1 MTHTIYEFLHY
12 TTRSS

>member
-1 MTHTIYEFLHY
+1 MHTIYEFLHY